1 MAEGINAPLLF
12 FLEEKTVSLR
22 GKRSPL
28 RRTSSFLFRRKEA
41 KENHL
46 RNSCFSALLPL
57 SPCATQN
64 GRFTYEPSVFPFRA
78 GRAGKRLFS
87 ERHPPPLCLLFLF
100 FKKRNRPP
108 FFLVEKTVSLRGKR
122 SPSDGRLLFF
132 LEEKTVGLRGKRR
145 PSDGRMQA
153 HPALSSVGIPQRVCL
168 PPPPCLC
175 PCPPRLRTGFPVQA
189 DHAKENHLRKSYY
202 SALLPFQPTCHAK
215 RTVHIRTVRFFVP
228 YAGRAGNRLFS
239 ERHPPPQCLLF
250 LFFKKRKRSPLEEKK
265 TSPFIEEKKSS
276 PLYVPGIRLI
286 KKLAR

>member
-1 MAEGINAPLLF
+1 MRTQATGARSLFSLFSSKESVPLLF
-12 FLEEKTVSLR
+12 FLERKTGQLAR
-22 GKRSPL
+22 EAQPL

-78 GRAGKRLFS
+78 GRA
-87 ERHPPPLCLLFLF
+87 
-100 FKKRNRPP
+100 
-108 FFLVEKTVSLRGKR
+108 EK
-122 SPSDGRLLFF
+122 
-132 LEEKTVGLRGKRR
+132 
-145 PSDGRMQA
+145 
-153 HPALSSVGIPQRVCL
+153 
-168 PPPPCLC
+168 
-175 PCPPRLRTGFPVQA
+175 
-189 DHAKENHLRKSYY
+189 Y
-202 SALLPFQPTCHAK
+202 
-215 RTVHIRTVRFFVP
+215 
-228 YAGRAGNRLFS
+228 LFS

-265 TSPFIEEKKSS
+265 TSPFIEEKKSF